1 MDAVVTHRLLARTI
15 GCLIA
20 AFALLMMAS
29 TVAIAQSPS
38 TPPTTTAPSSPTT
51 TAEPDLYEPCREIGE
66 TVPGLGEVLELG
78 CDVTQA
84 ATNPGEAASE
94 AGKGFLE
101 KIAAS
106 FAKGWTNA
114 ITMMFSWWYRTPI
127 TGSTNTDGTSDTV
140 EQVHSYLGF
149 LQVLMFVVCMGLAL
163 VKIAWAS
170 AQQRA
175 LHVQQTNTYVVRTVV
190 AASLAASFVIGA
202 DSAMRGFSVWLLSK
216 LAATDDPAAAVERL
230 INVAAMG
237 NGLGAALLLTF
248 AQLGMLGCIAQM
260 VFIMVQLAVSK
271 LALGTLPLAA
281 AASGTEPG
289 MQTYRKLMAW
299 VVVFVL
305 FPPATALIY
314 GLALSM
320 SLGAEDAQG
329 TLAGLVLLTLSCFA
343 LPALVRLI
351 VPMAAQAAGGNSAG
365 MLAGAGA
372 LATGAVPIMS
382 STLRGGGQPPGGG
395 AGAPPGGG
403 GRSDGDGPSGAV
415 SVVGGGGGPTGG
427 GARGA
432 SGAPGAARTT
442 AGGLSGGAM
451 AGAGPVGMAVGAAGQ
466 QLGSTAGQLAGG
478 ARQAIGDS
486 TSPPPPSASGSIPP
500 SGGRSDNQ

>member
-1 MDAVVTHRLLARTI
+1 
-15 GCLIA
+15 
-20 AFALLMMAS
+20 MA
-29 TVAIAQSPS
+29 QPS
-38 TPPTTTAPSSPTT
+38 TTPTQAPSPVPATTTPTTTA
-51 TAEPDLYEPCREIGE
+51 APDLYEPCRELAE
-66 TVPGLGEVLELG
+66 TVPGLGDALELG

-84 ATNPGEAASE
+84 VTNPGQAASE
-94 AGKGFLE
+94 AGKGFLD
-101 KIAAS
+101 KIATA

-127 TGSTNTDGTSDTV
+127 TGATNSDGTSDTV

-149 LQVLMFVVCMGLAL
+149 LQVLIFIVCIGLAL
-163 VKIAWAS
+163 VRIAWAS

-175 LHVQQTNTYVVRTVV
+175 LHVQQTNTYVVRAVV
-190 AASLAASFVIGA
+190 TASVASSFVIGA
-202 DSAMRGFSVWLLSK
+202 DAAMRSFSVWLLSN
-216 LAATDDPAAAVERL
+216 LAATDDPSAAIDRL
-230 INVAAMG
+230 INVAAIG

-281 AASGTEPG
+281 AASGTESG
-289 MQTYRKLMAW
+289 MQAYRKLMAW

-320 SLGAEDAQG
+320 SLSAEDSQG
-329 TLAGLVLLTLSCFA
+329 TLAGLVLLTLSAFA

-351 VPMAAQAAGGNSAG
+351 VPMAGQASGGNNAG

-372 LATGAVPIMS
+372 MATGAVPIVS
-382 STLRGGGQPPGGG
+382 STLRGGGQSIAATGS
-395 AGAPPGGG
+395 APPGGG
-403 GRSDGDGPSGAV
+403 GRSDGDAPSGAV
-415 SVVGGGGGPTGG
+415 SVVGSGGGSIGG
-427 GARGA
+427 GALKGA
-432 SGAPGAARTT
+432 SGAAGAAGASGAS
-442 AGGLSGGAM
+442 AGGLSGAA
-451 AGAGPVGMAVGAAGQ
+451 AGGPTGVAVGAAAQ
-466 QLGSTAGQLAGG
+466 QLGSTTSQIAQG

-486 TSPPPPSASGSIPP
+486 NSPPPPAPSGSIPP